1 MILTL
6 TESAEIRYGS
16 VSNYFSQHLAITKI
30 QEGALHELVDPHLQ
44 IEVNHEVKVMVGTVA
59 ELAFRCLASQRDDGP
74 HMAETV
80 AQLEEIRDSCAGPV
94 EQQLGSFSNIKQ
106 SNTAPFS
113 PISVQDKWPSISST
127 PSISA

>member
-1 MILTL
+1 MDINRNRK
-6 TESAEIRYGS
+6 EINLAS
-16 VSNYFSQHLAITKI
+16 LAITKI
-30 QEGALHELVDPHLQ
+30 QEGSLHELVDPQLE
-44 IEVNHEVKVMVGTVA
+44 IELNHEVKMMVSAVA
-59 ELAFRCLASQRDDGP
+59 ELAFRCLASERDDRP
-74 HMAETV
+74 HMAEIV

-127 PSISA
+127 PNISA